1 VTWDKTTL
9 KIYVDGEFK
18 GSSVRTGALL
28 AKTATAQI
36 GRGEQTSLT
45 ANSFNGIIDEVAFFN
60 VVLVDKDIQTIMV
73 DGLQKSTGLTAV
85 ESSDKLATT
94 WAGIKAR

>member
-1 VTWDKTTL
+1 
-9 KIYVDGEFK
+9 
-18 GSSVRTGALL
+18 
-28 AKTATAQI
+28 
-36 GRGEQTSLT
+36 
-45 ANSFNGIIDEVAFFN
+45 
-60 VVLVDKDIQTIMV
+60 LVDKDIQTIMV